1 MKRGDLVKGIGYQFS
16 DYGIGIILAETFT
29 GLKVYWP
36 KQNCW
41 CYTSSI
47 ALEKI

>member
-1 MKRGDLVKGIGYQFS
+1 MKRGDLVRGIGFKFS
-16 DYGIGIILAETFT
+16 DYGIGIILAETFM

-41 CYTSSI
+41 CYTGSK
-47 ALEKI
+47 AVEKI